1 MSKDLIIR
9 SSNAEFLIFERQT
22 HEKGIEVRFE
32 DGDLWL
38 TQKSIGEL
46 FNTTRNNITMH
57 LQEIYKTFELE
68 EDSTSKDFL
77 LVQKEGSREVKRNTK
92 YYNLDVVISVG
103 YRVNS
108 DRAIQ
113 FRRWATNII
122 KEFSKKGYIIDKK
135 RMENGTFF
143 DEDYYDEL
151 LSQIREIRLSERR
164 FYQKITDIYATSID
178 YDRKSPTTIK
188 FFKKV
193 QNKMHYAVSKQT
205 AAEIIYDRA
214 NAKNDYMGLTSWKN
228 SPNGKILETD
238 VVIAKNYL
246 KKEELEQLELI
257 VSAFL
262 DLAEARAKR
271 NIPMTMEDWSTRID
285 KYLLSDD
292 RDILKDAGKISHEI
306 ACDKALTEFEKYR
319 IKQDKLYKSD
329 FDLLM
334 EESSK
339 SILEDEL
346 DYEAKD

>member
-1 MSKDLIIR
+1 MSKDLIVR
-9 SSNAEFLIFERQT
+9 SSSAEFLIFERQT
-22 HEKGIEVRFE
+22 HKNGVQVRFE

-57 LQEIYKTFELE
+57 LQDIYSSYELDE
-68 EDSTSKDFL
+68 NSTSKDFL
-77 LVQKEGSREVKRNTK
+77 LVQQEGSREVKRNLK
-92 YYNLDVVISVG
+92 YYNLDAVISIG

-108 DRAIQ
+108 NRAIQ
-113 FRRWATNII
+113 FRRWATYVL

-143 DEDYYDEL
+143 DEDYYDSLIAE
-151 LSQIREIRLSERR
+151 IREIRLSERR

-178 YDRKSPTTIK
+178 YDRKSPTTIN

-193 QNKMHYAVSKQT
+193 QNKMHFAVSHQS
-205 AAEIIYDRA
+205 AAEIIYNRA
-214 NAKNDYMGLTSWKN
+214 DSEKDNMGLTSWKN

-246 KKEELEQLELI
+246 SKEELKSLERI

-262 DLAEARAKR
+262 DLAEDRAER
-271 NIPMTMEDWSTRID
+271 NIPMTMEDWATRID
-285 KYLLSDD
+285 KYLLADD
-292 RDILKDAGKISHEI
+292 RDILKEAGKISHEI

-329 FDLLM
+329 FDLL
-334 EESSK
+334 
-339 SILEDEL
+339 LDETEN
-346 DYEAKD
+346 YNS

>member
-9 SSNAEFLIFERQT
+9 SSSAEFLIFERQT
-22 HEKGIEVRFE
+22 HDKGVQVRFE

-38 TQKSIGEL
+38 TQKAIGEL
-46 FNTTRNNITMH
+46 FDIDRTVVTKHIRN
-57 LQEIYKTFELE
+57 IYSEFELDE
-68 EDSTSKDFL
+68 NSTCANFA
-77 LVQKEGSREVKRNTK
+77 LVQKEGNRNINRNVL

-103 YRVNS
+103 YRTNS

-113 FRRWATNII
+113 FRRWATYIL

-135 RMENGTFF
+135 RMANGAFF
-143 DEDYYDEL
+143 DEDYYDSL
-151 LSQIREIRLSERR
+151 LAEIREIRLSERR

-193 QNKMHYAVSKQT
+193 QNTMHYAISGHT
-205 AAEIIYDRA
+205 AAEIIYNRA
-214 NAKNDYMGLTSWKN
+214 DAEKYNMGLTTWKN

-246 KKEELEQLELI
+246 SKQELEQLELI

-271 NIPMTMEDWSTRID
+271 NIPMTMEDWSNRID
-285 KYLLSDD
+285 KFLLSDD
-292 RDILKDAGKISHEI
+292 RDILKDAGQISHEI

-319 IKQDKLYKSD
+319 IKQDRLYKSD
-329 FDLLM
+329 FDLLL
-334 EESSK
+334 EETESK
-339 SILEDEL
+339 
-346 DYEAKD
+346 